1 MGERSVGFGYS
12 MIQITVEP
20 KQGAVSGRRSFRYG
34 SRRDSDDWSRAGPTR
49 RAGRSRNRD
58 IGLLFHPL
66 RLSGIL
72 AHGESSVAH

>member
-34 SRRDSDDWSRAGPTR
+34 VVVTAM
-49 RAGRSRNRD
+49 
-58 IGLLFHPL
+58 IGVEQAQP
-66 RLSGIL
+66 
-72 AHGESSVAH
+72 GERVVAETET